1 MAKGAPVLNLTE
13 SAASIAAIQKLE
25 KRMMEMVKH
34 VAQTGQK
41 LDLNNSKKLRVD
53 AISQQRKIQA
63 LEIRLQSQKLQA
75 GEKAEIRN
83 SMRAHKRELRRVN
96 ELIAAE
102 VKGQEKVA
110 AKFKKEMGDFDIK
123 DVLDIKDWVGGFV
136 GSLEAGL
143 KSMDVKGLADKLSE
157 GIAPI
162 SKTLSFLSKK
172 ALGKSQEAG
181 GDTKKGKAYAGIS
194 SLLEGGTKILAMAKV
209 LLGVTAA
216 AGSLLAMLVSL
227 ANAAKEMN
235 KEILDGAGALDV
247 MSMGAGRLGDNLTV
261 LRRSLNDLQFQT
273 GTSSKELSSL
283 MSTMNQNGVTIRQI
297 TGDMSKFSSRE
308 DQIKAATEG
317 MAQSM
322 RPTIALA
329 KAMGMGM
336 GELAQQEID
345 HMHELQIGMEAIQD
359 QYAEINTIALESG
372 FGVKRFY
379 SMVLQATSG
388 MSGYNV
394 RLDETAGLLVRIGKI
409 LGQKQG
415 ADFVGNLNKRFAGMG
430 TTDRIKTMMT
440 TGSGTLK
447 KIFAVDADMA
457 ATTFNKN
464 FAKTIKGSDEVKN
477 ILSQYGVNADASGNI
492 SSGALSGLSIRQQTD
507 MVGQLTGVNSDLAN
521 NIRQLTDVSRASRGG
536 MGAMTTGM
544 SQLGQGST
552 LVAQLN
558 SANAILGQPLHEM
571 EGITRAAFESIT
583 GVSGENLEQMR
594 NISMALTGQFN
605 AVSNSRGGVASRSG
619 RDREDFQAK
628 LVERFG
634 AYVDEQGRMFSAS
647 TRRGD
652 DGRVTIDPSSVHELT
667 GGRNDQMR
675 EYMQRVGQTFSASLG
690 DPMSQQEFLLSE
702 VATNTQTLSDIMEQR
717 VASWLE
723 KIYGLLQPIYGFIER
738 SMGGNSVERSGI
750 RQQALDEVQRNQEM
764 AMSQVTGMRS
774 QAAGLRST
782 VKTGKTPAERMAAE
796 SQLRALESQI
806 AQKTKEIQ
814 KGSEL
819 YRRVASDQGN
829 LMGPVSNGTEDRVDR
844 EGNAVSVAK
853 RREAT
858 WTEKRED
865 LIRRNMAAV
874 GMSPSP
880 AGASAAPAPPPSRE
894 QVKVETQTAAVT
906 TAAATNSAM
915 EVAAAATNSA
925 MEVQAAA
932 TNSAMEVEAAAD
944 AAAATQETLT
954 RGLIKSGQEHKKLH
968 SSTGPGDALAR
979 SKLPDA
985 IAEAQLKLQF
995 KSMAASMGMDSN
1007 QIEEATSLYMQTGRV
1022 SDALATRFNDPANA
1036 GAPGAGG
1043 TFGRSYRSNLMAL
1056 GIPVGP
1062 TGEVMGQSGLRFG
1075 QAGATD
1081 GDDPKEDGPVE
1092 DFIYRGGSSPRITPI
1107 HHQDSFVGMRPG
1119 GPVDRASG
1127 GGGATVNITIHGNE
1141 ERAFSVVKR
1150 ALVAAGVGPRRS
1162 G

>member
-227 ANAAKEMN
+227 DNAAKEMN

-457 ATTFNKN
+457 ARFS
-464 FAKTIKGSDEVKN
+464 AG
-477 ILSQYGVNADASGNI
+477 
-492 SSGALSGLSIRQQTD
+492 GALVLEAAQRGALDGHRLRAERVD
-507 MVGQLTGVNSDLAN
+507 LNHPAEAVG
-521 NIRQLTDVSRASRGG
+521 
-536 MGAMTTGM
+536 
-544 SQLGQGST
+544 
-552 LVAQLN
+552 LVAV
-558 SANAILGQPLHEM
+558 
-571 EGITRAAFESIT
+571 
-583 GVSGENLEQMR
+583 GV
-594 NISMALTGQFN
+594 
-605 AVSNSRGGVASRSG
+605 
-619 RDREDFQAK
+619 
-628 LVERFG
+628 
-634 AYVDEQGRMFSAS
+634 
-647 TRRGD
+647 
-652 DGRVTIDPSSVHELT
+652 
-667 GGRNDQMR
+667 
-675 EYMQRVGQTFSASLG
+675 
-690 DPMSQQEFLLSE
+690 
-702 VATNTQTLSDIMEQR
+702 
-717 VASWLE
+717 
-723 KIYGLLQPIYGFIER
+723 
-738 SMGGNSVERSGI
+738 
-750 RQQALDEVQRNQEM
+750 
-764 AMSQVTGMRS
+764 
-774 QAAGLRST
+774 
-782 VKTGKTPAERMAAE
+782 
-796 SQLRALESQI
+796 
-806 AQKTKEIQ
+806 
-814 KGSEL
+814 
-819 YRRVASDQGN
+819 
-829 LMGPVSNGTEDRVDR
+829 
-844 EGNAVSVAK
+844 
-853 RREAT
+853 
-858 WTEKRED
+858 
-865 LIRRNMAAV
+865 
-874 GMSPSP
+874 
-880 AGASAAPAPPPSRE
+880 
-894 QVKVETQTAAVT
+894 
-906 TAAATNSAM
+906 
-915 EVAAAATNSA
+915 
-925 MEVQAAA
+925 
-932 TNSAMEVEAAAD
+932 EVEAR
-944 AAAATQETLT
+944 L
-954 RGLIKSGQEHKKLH
+954 
-968 SSTGPGDALAR
+968 GDMPAV
-979 SKLPDA
+979 
-985 IAEAQLKLQF
+985 AEA
-995 KSMAASMGMDSN
+995 
-1007 QIEEATSLYMQTGRV
+1007 
-1022 SDALATRFNDPANA
+1022 
-1036 GAPGAGG
+1036 
-1043 TFGRSYRSNLMAL
+1043 
-1056 GIPVGP
+1056 
-1062 TGEVMGQSGLRFG
+1062 
-1075 QAGATD
+1075 
-1081 GDDPKEDGPVE
+1081 
-1092 DFIYRGGSSPRITPI
+1092 RGG
-1107 HHQDSFVGMRPG
+1107 HLEPG
-1119 GPVDRASG
+1119 HAEVEEGLG
-1127 GGGATVNITIHGNE
+1127 GGGLTA
-1141 ERAFSVVKR
+1141 R
-1150 ALVAAGVGPRRS
+1150 ALDRHLALSV
-1162 G
+1162 